1 MVSFT
6 TPDNFIDT
14 SRGITTGANIEE
26 SNEFLGANL
35 EFTKYSADFA
45 KYWSIKRHHTLA
57 YSLEGAFI
65 DFRNMGS
72 KIVVSER
79 FYLGGPDNLRGYKY
93 SRVSPRRFLS
103 NGNFVRIGGNK
114 YVYSSLEYLY
124 PLAIETGLKGILFLD
139 VGETY
144 DEKKN
149 IDYNP
154 YDMRKDAGFGF
165 RWISPMGPL
174 KLDFGFPLGKRRS
187 GESKYEVQ
195 FSIGSLF

>member
-1 MVSFT
+1 M
-6 TPDNFIDT
+6 P
-14 SRGITTGANIEE
+14 
-26 SNEFLGANL
+26 
-35 EFTKYSADFA
+35 
-45 KYWSIKRHHTLA
+45 
-57 YSLEGAFI
+57 
-65 DFRNMGS
+65 
-72 KIVVSER
+72 
-79 FYLGGPDNLRGYKY
+79 GYN
-93 SRVSPRRFLS
+93 FLS

-165 RWISPMGPL
+165 RWLSPMGPL